1 MGLTP
6 RDLLASGFADA
17 LAPTDPPALSEWL
30 ADRLNQLR
38 AEPAEPRISR
48 RRAKWAG
55 SLPGTSGSAD
65 DEPPDIA

>member
-17 LAPTDPPALSEWL
+17 LAPADASALREWL
-30 ADRLNQLR
+30 TDQLNQLR
-38 AEPAEPRISR
+38 AEPADQRLGR
-48 RRAKWAG
+48 RRAKWSTA
-55 SLPGTSGSAD
+55 LPGTPASGD